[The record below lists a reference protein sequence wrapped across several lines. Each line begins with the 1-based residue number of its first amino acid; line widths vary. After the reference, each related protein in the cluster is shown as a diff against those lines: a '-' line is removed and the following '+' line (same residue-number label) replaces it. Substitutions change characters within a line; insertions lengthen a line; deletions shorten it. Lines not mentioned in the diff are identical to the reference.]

1 MAFFWRSERTISFYG
16 KRSELNVQLEIME
29 TPVLTVKNASI
40 NVGSG
45 ALYLWQACETY
56 CCQCELI

>member
-45 ALYLWQACETY
+45 AL
-56 CCQCELI
+56 